1 MSDDIEVWLL
11 FAPFWLL
18 GTAALIGGLWHMAHA
33 WLGTRRAQAAGHVR
47 KPAAFSA
54 AFSKGLRWHEL
65 TDHGRH
71 HLKRAF
77 IWLGAFFALTL
88 LGIGVGA
95 AVGLLLDR

>member
-1 MSDDIEVWLL
+1 VIVNNDIEAWLL

-18 GTAALIGGLWHMAHA
+18 GIAALIGGLWHMAHA
-33 WLGTRRAQAAGHVR
+33 WLVTRRAQAAGHVR
-47 KPAAFSA
+47 RTSLFSN
-54 AFSKGLRWHEL
+54 GLGWHEL

-77 IWLGAFFALTL
+77 IWLGAFLALTL

-95 AVGLLLDR
+95 AVGLLLGR